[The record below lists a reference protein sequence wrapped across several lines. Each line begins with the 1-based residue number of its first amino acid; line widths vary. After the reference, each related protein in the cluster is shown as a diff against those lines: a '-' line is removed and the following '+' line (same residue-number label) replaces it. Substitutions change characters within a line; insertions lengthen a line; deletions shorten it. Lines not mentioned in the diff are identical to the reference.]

1 MSRKIGLEMNRERK
15 NKLAGYLIGDFIT
28 FIVILLAF
36 CYFHHVR
43 VLWGTKGSDATPT
56 FSIQKPSDTPS
67 PTSAPTPTGSDFTP
81 TPEPTKAPDATP
93 TPTLSPTPT
102 PLCDENGNPYD
113 FSGDFGEKFG
123 QLFSADDTVVLT
135 DDYYRS
141 HDLYITLTRCDGS
154 LAQRTSKKSNRF
166 VESHTVYFC
175 FDIYVRNI
183 ENLYTSYS
191 TNGRKTFANLLADSS
206 NGETIGAISGD
217 LFYGYESSK
226 EVIIRNGNVI
236 RISDY
241 ISDSICVLYWDG
253 TMEVI
258 THENYNKDKLLSRSP
273 YQVWSFGPGLIAE
286 DGTALMNAASPIW
299 IKNPRSAIGMVE
311 PGHYV
316 FLAVAG
322 IRDNDQA
329 NENGLGI
336 TMESLAQIL
345 VDHGCVVGY
354 NLDGGASA
362 YAGYNGDILFSV
374 EKGSGATRLISDI
387 ICVGEVNGGK
397 NDGQ

>member
-1 MSRKIGLEMNRERK
+1 MK
-15 NKLAGYLIGDFIT
+15 NNASKRIAGYLVGDLIT
-28 FIVILLAF
+28 FVVILLAF

-43 VLWGTKGSDATPT
+43 VLWGLGNPD
-56 FSIQKPSDTPS
+56 PS
-67 PTSAPTPTGSDFTP
+67 PTFTILKPTDPPTVTPTSSVPTEPAVPSVTP
-81 TPEPTKAPDATP
+81 SEPSDATP

-113 FSGDFGEKFG
+113 LSGDFGEKFG
-123 QLFSADDTVVLT
+123 TLFSADDTVILE
-135 DDYYRS
+135 DDLYRS
-141 HDLYITLTRCDGS
+141 HDLYIRLTRFDGN
-154 LAQRTSKKSNRF
+154 LAQRTGKRTDRF
-166 VESHTVYFC
+166 AESHTVYFC

-191 TNGRKTFANLLADSS
+191 TNGRRTFASLLSDDQ
-206 NGETIGAISGD
+206 NGKTIGAVSGD

-236 RISDY
+236 RIADY

-258 THENYNKDKLLSRSP
+258 NHDEYDKDKLLARSP
-273 YQVWSFGPGLIAE
+273 YQVWSFGPGLIGE
-286 DGTALMNAASPIW
+286 DGSALLNASSAIW

-322 IRDNDQA
+322 IRDQA
-329 NENGLGI
+329 QVAENGLGI

-362 YAGYNGDILFSV
+362 YAGYNGQILFSV
-374 EKGSGATRLISDI
+374 EKNSGSTRLISDI
-387 ICVGEVNGGK
+387 ICVGELKGGK
-397 NDGQ
+397 NDER